1 MRKLKKPSIIAI
13 IGPTSSGKSS
23 LGIFLAKKFNGEIIS
38 ADSRQVYRGMDVGTG
53 KVTKKERGLVKHHL
67 LDVANPKTVFTVSDF
82 KQLAQKALNEIV
94 SHNKLPII
102 VGGTGFYIDA
112 LVRDMALPEVPP
124 NKKLRA
130 ELAKQSAEQLYKRLK
145 KLDPVRASNIDSKN
159 KRRLVRALEIILS
172 TGRPVPK
179 LESNIKYQVLWLG
192 IRPKDL
198 NIKIEKRLDIR
209 LKQGMIKEVKNLL
222 KKGVSKKR
230 LNDLGLEYRWVGR
243 YIKGEINRREMR
255 DGLLRDIIKYSKRQM
270 TWFKKNKEIHW
281 IKSRKEAEGLAKKFL
296 LA

>member
-1 MRKLKKPSIIAI
+1 
-13 IGPTSSGKSS
+13 
-23 LGIFLAKKFNGEIIS
+23 
-38 ADSRQVYRGMDVGTG
+38 MDVGTG
-53 KVTKKERGLVKHHL
+53 KVTKKERGSVKHHL
-67 LDVANPKTVFTVSDF
+67 LDVANPKKVFTVSDF

-130 ELAKQSAEQLYKRLK
+130 QFDKLTAKKLYKKLK
-145 KLDPVRASNIDSKN
+145 KLDPRRAKTIDAKN
-159 KRRLVRALEIILS
+159 KRRLIRALEIIITTS
-172 TGRPVPK
+172 KPVPRYTFHAPSFK
-179 LESNIKYQVLWLG
+179 ILWLG

-198 NIKIEKRLDIR
+198 NIKIKKRLDAR
-209 LKQGMIKEVKNLL
+209 LKQGMVSEVKNLI

-230 LNDLGLEYRWVGR
+230 LYDFGLEYRWVAK
-243 YIKGEINRREMR
+243 YLAGEVSKQEMR
-255 DGLLRDIIKYSKRQM
+255 DGLLQDIIKYSKRQM
-270 TWFKKNKEIHW
+270 TWFKRNKDIFWVKNG
-281 IKSRKEAEGLAKKFL
+281 REAERLVRKFL